1 MRADLYPHSPPHP
14 DPLCEYLC
22 TFTSV
27 ENIVDK
33 LYAVIED
40 RKKNPPA
47 KSYVASLFAG
57 GVPKIAAKVEEEAAE
72 FTAAAACDDE
82 AHFIYEAA
90 DLFFH
95 IFVMLGEKGVHPDQ
109 VFAELARR
117 FGVSGIDEKE
127 ARKSGGGYAAGQR

>member
-1 MRADLYPHSPPHP
+1 MDTHEIIS
-14 DPLCEYLC
+14 
-22 TFTSV
+22 
-27 ENIVDK
+27 K

-57 GVPKIAAKVEEEAAE
+57 GVPAIAAKVNEEAAE
-72 FTAAAACDDE
+72 FTEAAAEDDE

-95 IFVMLGEKGVHPDQ
+95 ALVMLGEKGVRPEQ
-109 VFAELARR
+109 VCAELARR
-117 FGVSGIDEKE
+117 FGISGIDEKK
-127 ARKSGGGYAAGQR
+127 AREHGGGYAAGQR